1 MGRVR
6 AVAVLAGLGMAAYW
20 AGEAAEVRVPR
31 LFGWMAGLSLG
42 VEYVSLSFVM
52 GALAMV
58 GAQLVWERN
67 RRPGWWK
74 RALLVA
80 GAATLLAPLGLALG
94 QRSLVSVAA
103 AMAVAGSLWTAL
115 GQHARDRSAGT
126 GNIVPALVVSLCVQ
140 VGVGLMAAERLA
152 EAAALAAF
160 GTWMFLWGRK
170 RKGWVRTRQEAER
183 WPVGVRVA
191 AMLGLAVFLSALAV
205 VRYPPPPLQAQ
216 KKSTGAGSG
225 AAREAEKG
233 EDLMGTVGGGDWP
246 GVVVHPEAERHAVL
260 VPPLPKLRTDPF
272 GRKQSRLDPVSIP
285 FFGAYWYFRPPDE
298 RPPDGSP
305 ILRGTPE
312 RMRFLTWD
320 EGPIQMEARQNL
332 STFIDLAGCAAV
344 QLSIRN
350 ADGYP
355 GTVWMKLL
363 LADTKKLVEWDLG
376 EQEVR
381 SVARW
386 RPGQSD
392 STEETLT
399 FALEGVG
406 ALTRFDEFRVVYR
419 MKQMRWGRSAKVA
432 IMRFVLLPQTG
443 LAGPV

>member
-20 AGEAAEVRVPR
+20 AGEAAEVRLPR

-42 VEYVSLSFVM
+42 LEYAALSFLM
-52 GALAMV
+52 GLFAVVA
-58 GAQLVWERN
+58 AQLVWERN

-103 AMAVAGSLWTAL
+103 AMAVTVSLWAAL
-115 GQHARDRSAGT
+115 GKHVGDRSPGT
-126 GNIVPALVVSLCVQ
+126 GNIVPALLVSLCLQ
-140 VGVGLMAAERLA
+140 VGVGLIAAERLA
-152 EAAALAAF
+152 AAAALAAF
-160 GTWMFLWGRK
+160 GTWSFLWGRK
-170 RKGWVRTRQEAER
+170 MKGWVRTRQEAER
-183 WPVGVRVA
+183 WPVGVRVM
-191 AMLGLAVFLSALAV
+191 AMLALAVFLSALAV
-205 VRYPPPPLQAQ
+205 VRYPPPPLQAG
-216 KKSTGAGSG
+216 KKGAGE
-225 AAREAEKG
+225 AAAAVRGAEKG
-233 EDLMGTVGGGDWP
+233 KEMTGRVGGGDWP
-246 GVVVHPEAERHAVL
+246 GVVVYPEAERHAVL
-260 VPPLPKLRTDPF
+260 VPPLPNLRTDPF
-272 GRKQSRLDPVSIP
+272 GRKQSRLDAVSIP

-298 RPPDGSP
+298 RPPNGSP

-320 EGPIQMEARQNL
+320 AGPIQMEARQNL
-332 STFIDLAGCAAV
+332 STFIDLAGCAAI
-344 QLSIRN
+344 QLAIRN

-363 LADTKKLVEWDLG
+363 LADTKKLIEWDLG

-386 RPGQSD
+386 RPDDREG
-392 STEETLT
+392 TVETLT
-399 FALEGVG
+399 FKLEGRGPVS
-406 ALTRFDEFRVVYR
+406 RFDEFRVVYR
-419 MKQMRWGRSAKVA
+419 MKPMRWGRSAK
-432 IMRFVLLPQTG
+432 ISITRFVLLPRTG